1 MRTKPPS
8 ITGLCIFTISP
19 LKDLSND
26 VFKSVIVFRMM
37 CLRAC
42 RSLSFGPKSIDFL
55 TSRIVVEYC
64 VNSTLLLSRNN
75 GYAISTPVGDN
86 YAGDG
91 IVSRAR
97 GYGMEG
103 IRVDGNDVLAVY
115 NVVQHAR
122 RVAVEES
129 RPVLIEAITLRWV
142 GQ

>member
-1 MRTKPPS
+1 M
-8 ITGLCIFTISP
+8 
-19 LKDLSND
+19 D
-26 VFKSVIVFRMM
+26 
-37 CLRAC
+37 
-42 RSLSFGPKSIDFL
+42 
-55 TSRIVVEYC
+55 
-64 VNSTLLLSRNN
+64 
-75 GYAISTPVGDN
+75 DN

-142 GQ
+142 GGWGYLRHDYCSQ